1 MKIEDYWIDKT
12 IYCISFLSQENKK
25 INRMIVLPLNIKN
38 KKEVELIIMTKFNRV
53 SKVLSI
59 DEWGDALMLKNEKD
73 VVLIEKNHRTVLI

>member
-25 INRMIVLPLNIKN
+25 INRMIVLPLSIKN

-59 DEWGDALMLKNEKD
+59 DEWGDVLMLKNERHD
-73 VVLIEKNHRTVLI
+73 FD